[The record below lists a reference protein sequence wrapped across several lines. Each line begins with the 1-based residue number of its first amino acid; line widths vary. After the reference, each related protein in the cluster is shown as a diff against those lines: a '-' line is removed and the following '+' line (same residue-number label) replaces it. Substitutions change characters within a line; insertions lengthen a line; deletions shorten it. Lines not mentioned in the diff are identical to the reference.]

1 MKDVPDEKVAA
12 QIVADIRKEKLLPAK
27 KAALLKQ
34 KLATDGLDEG
44 DWVLLADLSSSEEG

>member
-34 KLATDGLDEG
+34 KLASDGLDES
-44 DWVLLADLSSSEEG
+44 DWVLLADLSSNEEG